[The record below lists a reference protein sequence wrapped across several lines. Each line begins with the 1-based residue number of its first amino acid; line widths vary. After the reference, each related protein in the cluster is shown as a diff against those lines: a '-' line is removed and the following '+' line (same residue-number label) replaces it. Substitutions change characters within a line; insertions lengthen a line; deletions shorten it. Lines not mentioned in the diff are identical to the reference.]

1 MVKECGIS
9 LSIFRMFLENQ
20 DKIKTKTAKESEIGN
35 RQEEKNMPTFSKLT
49 AWVVLW
55 EQS

>member
-9 LSIFRMFLENQ
+9 LSIFCMFLENQ

-35 RQEEKNMPTFSKLT
+35 RREEKNMPISSELT